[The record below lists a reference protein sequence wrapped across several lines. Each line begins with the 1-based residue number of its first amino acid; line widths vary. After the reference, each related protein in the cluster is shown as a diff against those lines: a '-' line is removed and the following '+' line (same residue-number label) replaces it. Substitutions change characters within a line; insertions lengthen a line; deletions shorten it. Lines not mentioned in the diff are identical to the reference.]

1 MVFHINPN
9 ITNSFKKNKVML
21 YLRNQFMN
29 KFTIYLLLTFT
40 LLVSCNKDD
49 DNTIEIRDYSEQV
62 VIDEQTIEEYLKSH
76 YYNYE
81 DFNSSNSFEVDTKV
95 RIDTITDATA
105 NKTPLFDQVKIKTIN
120 VSDSD
125 GIETPHKLYYIIA
138 REGIISNPSIVDS
151 VYITYK
157 GMLTD
162 NSIFDERKYPTWLD
176 LANSLEGFREGVSEL
191 KSGEFRQ
198 NSNGTI
204 QYSSYG
210 IGLFFLPS
218 GIGYFENTTSNIPEY
233 SPLIFSVSLMTSN
246 PTDHDSD
253 GILSINEDIDGDG
266 SPFYDDTDND
276 NLWNMYDADDDGD
289 GTLTINEL
297 DKNNDQIID
306 DTNNDGIPDYLDPDN

>member
-1 MVFHINPN
+1 
-9 ITNSFKKNKVML
+9 ML

-40 LLVSCNKDD
+40 LLLSCNKDD

-162 NSIFDERKYPTWLD
+162 NSIFDERKYPAWLD

>member
-1 MVFHINPN
+1 
-9 ITNSFKKNKVML
+9 
-21 YLRNQFMN
+21 MN
-29 KFTIYLLLTFT
+29 KFTIYLILTFT
-40 LLVSCNKDD
+40 LLLSCNKDD

-81 DFNSSNSFEVDTKV
+81 DFNSSNSFEVDIKV

-162 NSIFDERKYPTWLD
+162 NSIFDERKYPAWLD
-176 LANSLEGFREGVSEL
+176 LANSLQGFREGVSEL
-191 KSGEFRQ
+191 KSGEFKQ

-210 IGLFFLPS
+210 VGLFFLPS

-253 GILSINEDIDGDG
+253 GVLSINEDIDGDG

-276 NLWNMYDADDDGD
+276 NIWNMYDADDDGD

>member
-1 MVFHINPN
+1 
-9 ITNSFKKNKVML
+9 ML
-21 YLRNQFMN
+21 YLRNQYMN
-29 KFTIYLLLTFT
+29 KFNIYLLFIFP
-40 LLVSCNKDD
+40 LLLSCNKDD

-62 VIDEQTIEEYLKSH
+62 ITDEGTIEEYLKSH

-81 DFNSSNSFEVDTKV
+81 DFNSLNSFEVDIKV
-95 RIDTITDATA
+95 RIDTISDATA
-105 NKTPLFDQVKIKTIN
+105 NKTPLFDQVTVKTLN

-125 GIETPHKLYYIIA
+125 GVETPHKLYYIIA
-138 REGIISNPSIVDS
+138 REGIATNPSIVDS

-162 NSIFDERKYPTWLD
+162 NYVFDERRYPTWLD
-176 LANSLEGFREGVSEL
+176 LANSLQGFREGVSEL
-191 KSGEFRQ
+191 KSGEFKQ

-210 IGLFFLPS
+210 VGLFFLPS
-218 GIGYFENTTSNIPEY
+218 GIGYFENTTANIPEY

-246 PTDHDSD
+246 PTDHDND

-266 SPFYDDTDND
+266 DPFYDDTDGD
-276 NLWNMYDADDDGD
+276 NLWNMYDSDDDGD

-306 DTNNDGIPDYLDPDN
+306 DTDNDGIPDYLDPDN

>member
-1 MVFHINPN
+1 
-9 ITNSFKKNKVML
+9 ML

-40 LLVSCNKDD
+40 LLLSCNKDD
-49 DNTIEIRDYSEQV
+49 DDETIEIRDYYEQV

-81 DFNSSNSFEVDTKV
+81 DFNSSNSFEVDIKV

-120 VSDSD
+120 DSDSD
-125 GIETPHKLYYIIA
+125 GIETPHKLFYIIA

-162 NSIFDERKYPTWLD
+162 NSIFDERKYPAWLD

>member
-1 MVFHINPN
+1 
-9 ITNSFKKNKVML
+9 ML

-40 LLVSCNKDD
+40 LLLSCNKDD

-138 REGIISNPSIVDS
+138 REGTISNPSIVDS

-162 NSIFDERKYPTWLD
+162 NSIFDERKYPAWLD
-176 LANSLEGFREGVSEL
+176 LANSLQGFREGVSEL

-276 NLWNMYDADDDGD
+276 NIWNMYDADDDGD

>member
-1 MVFHINPN
+1 
-9 ITNSFKKNKVML
+9 ML
-21 YLRNQFMN
+21 YLRNQSMN
-29 KFTIYLLLTFT
+29 KFNIYLFLIIT
-40 LLVSCNKDD
+40 LLFSCNKDD
-49 DNTIEIRDYSEQV
+49 DDGEIEIRDYSEQV
-62 VIDEQTIEEYLKSH
+62 VADEQTIEEYLRTH

-81 DFNSSNSFEVDTKV
+81 DFNSSNSFEVDIKV
-95 RIDTITDATA
+95 RIDSITDVTA

-120 VSDSD
+120 VSSSR
-125 GIETPHKLYYIIA
+125 GIGAEKTPHNLYYIIA
-138 REGIISNPSIVDS
+138 REGVVSKPSVVDS

-162 NSIFDERKYPTWLD
+162 NHVFDERKYPVWLD
-176 LANSLEGFREGVSEL
+176 LANSLQGFREGVSEL

-204 QYSSYG
+204 QYSSFG
-210 IGLFFLPS
+210 VGLFFLPS
-218 GIGYFENTTSNIPEY
+218 GIGYFENTTADIPEY

-246 PTDHDSD
+246 PTDHDND

-266 SPFYDDTDND
+266 DPFYDDTDND

-306 DTNNDGIPDYLDPDN
+306 DTDNDGIPDYLDPDN

>member
-1 MVFHINPN
+1 
-9 ITNSFKKNKVML
+9 
-21 YLRNQFMN
+21 MN
-29 KFTIYLLLTFT
+29 KFNIYLFLIIT
-40 LLVSCNKDD
+40 LLFSCNKDD
-49 DNTIEIRDYSEQV
+49 DDGEIEIRDYSEQV
-62 VIDEQTIEEYLKSH
+62 VADEQTIEEYLRTH

-81 DFNSSNSFEVDTKV
+81 DFNSSNSFEVDIKV
-95 RIDTITDATA
+95 RIDSITDVTA

-120 VSDSD
+120 VSSSR
-125 GIETPHKLYYIIA
+125 GIGAEKTPHNLYYIIA
-138 REGIISNPSIVDS
+138 REGVVSNPSVVDS

-162 NSIFDERKYPTWLD
+162 NHVFDERKYPVWLD
-176 LANSLEGFREGVSEL
+176 LANSLQGFREGVSEL

-204 QYSSYG
+204 QYSSFG
-210 IGLFFLPS
+210 VGLFFLPS
-218 GIGYFENTTSNIPEY
+218 GIGYFENTTADIPEY

-246 PTDHDSD
+246 PTDHDND

-266 SPFYDDTDND
+266 DPFYDDTDND
-276 NLWNMYDADDDGD
+276 DLWNMYDSDDDGD

-306 DTNNDGIPDYLDPDN
+306 DTDNDGIPDYLDPDN